1 MTPFTGWQYLLI
13 DVANQYGLDKMLF
26 EERIEWAEKHLD
38 QLESMVDQAETKPLY
53 MKAVQ
58 AIRKAQKGIPSG
70 HLVGFDA
77 CCSGI
82 QIMSAI
88 TGCEAGARATGL
100 VDPNVRAD
108 AYSTMTNTMNELLHS
123 QGISVDVSRADAKSA
138 TMTSFYGSK
147 AKPIE
152 IFGEK
157 TPELEA
163 FYKAATIVAPG
174 AWELLQDLL
183 ASWQPYALYHAWKL
197 PDGYDARVKVME
209 KKESRV
215 EVDEL
220 DHATFTYEYYVN
232 EGAKKG
238 LSNVANVVHSI
249 DAYVLRSIHRR
260 CNYDKDV
267 VLCAMGFLLDEQ
279 DARLQGFAEQQPRV
293 QCEHDKLDYYLTQY
307 ERSGMADVIILNHI
321 TSCYEAQYLSDV
333 LISKLLEIIESMLAH
348 KPFPVISVH
357 DEFKCHPNNMNYLRQ
372 HYINIFAELAESN
385 ILSDILSQIHGC
397 KGSFP
402 KLSNELAQKIRGSN
416 YALS

>member
-1 MTPFTGWQYLLI
+1 MQTFTGWQYLLI
-13 DVANQYGLDKMLF
+13 DVANQMGLDKMLF
-26 EERIEWAEKHLD
+26 EARIEWAEKHLD
-38 QLESMVDQAETKPLY
+38 QLESLVDQAETKPLY

-82 QIMSAI
+82 QVMSTI

-123 QGISVDVSRADAKSA
+123 QGISVDVPRADAKSA

-197 PDGYDARVKVME
+197 PDGYDARVRVKE
-209 KKESRV
+209 KKKSRI

-220 DHATFTYEYYVN
+220 DHATFTYVYYEF
-232 EGAKKG
+232 EGTKKG
-238 LSNVANVVHSI
+238 LSNAANVVHSI

-267 VLCAMGFLLDEQ
+267 VLRAMGFLLDEQ

-321 TSCYEAQYLSDV
+321 TSCYEAQYLSDA
-333 LISKLLEIIESMLAH
+333 LISKLLEIIESMLNH
-348 KPFPVISVH
+348 NPFPVISVH
-357 DEFKCHPNNMNYLRQ
+357 DEFRTHANNMNYLRQ
-372 HYINIFAELAESN
+372 HYINIFAELADSH

-397 KGSFP
+397 KGSFS
-402 KLSNELAQKIRGSN
+402 KLSNNLGDKIRNSN